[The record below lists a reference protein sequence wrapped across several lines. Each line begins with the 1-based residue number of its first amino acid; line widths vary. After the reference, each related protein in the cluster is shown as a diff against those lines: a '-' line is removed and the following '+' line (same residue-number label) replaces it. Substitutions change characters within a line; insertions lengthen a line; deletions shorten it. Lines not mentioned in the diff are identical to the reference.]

1 MSDISWKDFFGNTSL
16 HGVRYLTEN
25 SFIRRVIWL
34 LVVLAAFCG
43 FGYQLYKSITFYYE
57 WPTVTA
63 MTTEWDEELDFP
75 AVTICN
81 LNILSKENFV
91 KGQKRYGSDAKT
103 EQLEKEVETF
113 TFFMSAPLNENTKSK
128 LINDFFENDP
138 FYGERGNF
146 VNKSLNDFSH
156 SIDGILSMKWLKP
169 CQFSGEDCDKK
180 NFSSFVDLNFGL
192 CHTFNSGK
200 KEGNALKVESLGPNN
215 GLRLRLNVQQEDHV
229 SNFYWLPAG
238 FKVLVH
244 DRKEYPIMEQ
254 TGFAL
259 QPGTHTFCSTKLKKY
274 KNLPTPY
281 NTKCGENITDFNR
294 YFSVNY
300 SMSTCGKQCLHD
312 YGIKKCGCQPIYPIT
327 KGVPLCALNDTFECI
342 YPTYYGKFPREAAE
356 CFKKYCPVPCDYTKY
371 ETKLSYAS
379 AISNAL
385 ARSLP
390 THLTESKDVADAFSD
405 IQNMTEQER
414 KRFFRE
420 NVATLDV
427 YFEELSYDKIEQKP
441 SFDSW
446 SLIGNIGGYL
456 GLFLGMSVLTVMEF
470 LDLLVIKFLN
480 RISGTKTRVTTIQV
494 GS

>member
-1 MSDISWKDFFGNTSL
+1 
-16 HGVRYLTEN
+16 
-25 SFIRRVIWL
+25 
-34 LVVLAAFCG
+34 
-43 FGYQLYKSITFYYE
+43 
-57 WPTVTA
+57 
-63 MTTEWDEELDFP
+63 
-75 AVTICN
+75 
-81 LNILSKENFV
+81 
-91 KGQKRYGSDAKT
+91 
-103 EQLEKEVETF
+103 
-113 TFFMSAPLNENTKSK
+113 
-128 LINDFFENDP
+128 
-138 FYGERGNF
+138 
-146 VNKSLNDFSH
+146 
-156 SIDGILSMKWLKP
+156 
-169 CQFSGEDCDKK
+169 
-180 NFSSFVDLNFGL
+180 FGL

-200 KEGNALKVESLGPNN
+200 KEENALKVESLGPSN

-327 KGVPLCALNDTFECI
+327 MKLYCQKRIVFKNAPKILIFLF
-342 YPTYYGKFPREAAE
+342 AAE

-390 THLTESKDVADAFSD
+390 THLTESKDVADAF
-405 IQNMTEQER
+405 
-414 KRFFRE
+414 K

-470 LDLLVIKFLN
+470 LDLL
-480 RISGTKTRVTTIQV
+480 
-494 GS
+494 